1 MAFIENDSF
10 DLIWTR
16 LPYADIIKYSNGI
29 NEDLLQLKVRDFL
42 EKREVFWSSYG
53 QYPEKGYMIPM
64 SFDIMKNFQ
73 DVGFKLKEFFIK
85 EQHNC

>member
-42 EKREVFWSSYG
+42 EKREVF
-53 QYPEKGYMIPM
+53 
-64 SFDIMKNFQ
+64 
-73 DVGFKLKEFFIK
+73 
-85 EQHNC
+85 